1 MRRQLGFVVGVTEY
15 LLDRPVRSVLDV
27 GCGEGNW
34 AAVLR
39 GIRPRAR
46 YLGVDGSEYAI
57 RRFGAR
63 RNLRLGTLG
72 TLDTLGLGGP
82 FDLVLCLGVL
92 NYVAPDELRSGL
104 RQLHALTGGVAYLEV
119 FTRADEATGDFRRS
133 AARSPAWY
141 RRVIAGAGFV
151 SVGLH
156 CYLPKALA
164 SHAAA
169 LERCGA

>member
-57 RRFGAR
+57 RRFG
-63 RNLRLGTLG
+63 
-72 TLDTLGLGGP
+72 
-82 FDLVLCLGVL
+82 
-92 NYVAPDELRSGL
+92 
-104 RQLHALTGGVAYLEV
+104 
-119 FTRADEATGDFRRS
+119 
-133 AARSPAWY
+133 
-141 RRVIAGAGFV
+141 
-151 SVGLH
+151 
-156 CYLPKALA
+156 
-164 SHAAA
+164 
-169 LERCGA
+169 